1 MITVPKVLSILLM
14 TSALL
19 MAQGIRTAPHNS
31 DPDRGVPPAFTDEGT
46 LRKRI
51 IEALVRLSP
60 ELKDNVLSE
69 KVDAHSAPPAAHTS
83 EVFAERWRWDAI
95 QNCVELRMRC
105 RIQHQCLPFLAYVSV
120 RNPGEIRN
128 QAAPTHGTATSD
140 SVAVKPGEHALL
152 TLQRNRFK
160 ISTPVICL
168 NAGRPGQIIRVRN
181 PENQTI
187 LRAVVVGR
195 GRVQPQ
201 F

>member
-1 MITVPKVLSILLM
+1 MMTMSKVLSILLM

-19 MAQGIRTAPHNS
+19 MAQEVKIAPSNS
-31 DPDRGVPPAFTDEGT
+31 DSDRDEPPALTDDGA

-51 IEALVRLSP
+51 VEALVRLSP

-69 KVDAHSAPPAAHTS
+69 KVDAHSAPPAAHTA

-95 QNCVELRMRC
+95 QNRVELRMRC

-128 QAAPTHGTATSD
+128 QAAATHGSATSD
-140 SVAVKPGEHALL
+140 GLAVKPGEHALL
-152 TLQRNRFK
+152 TLQLNRFK

-181 PENQTI
+181 PENQRI

>member
-1 MITVPKVLSILLM
+1 MTMPKVLFVLLM

-19 MAQGIRTAPHNS
+19 MAQGVRMTPRNS
-31 DPDRGVPPAFTDEGT
+31 DPGRHETPAFTDDVT

-51 IEALVRLSP
+51 AEALVQLSP
-60 ELKDNVLSE
+60 ELKDSVLPE
-69 KVDAHSAPPAAHTS
+69 RIDAHSAPPAARTT
-83 EVFAERWRWDAI
+83 EVFAECWRWDAI
-95 QNCVELRMRC
+95 QNRVELRMRC
-105 RIQHQCLPFLAYVSV
+105 RIQRQCLPFLAYVSV
-120 RNPGEIRN
+120 RNPGEIKN
-128 QAAPTHGTATSD
+128 KAFATHGTVPSD
-140 SVAVKPGEHALL
+140 SIAVKPGDHALL
-152 TLQRNRFK
+152 MLQRNRFK

-187 LRAVVVGR
+187 LRAVVIGR